1 MSSIG
6 ASTSMSDSA
15 LILSL
20 TCDRYVQILIP
31 CWFVWFVL
39 DFREWGVKGM
49 GVDLT
54 RSRFTVD
61 QDGNH

>member
-1 MSSIG
+1 MSSVG

-15 LILSL
+15 SILSL
-20 TCDRYVQILIP
+20 TCDGYVRILVP

-39 DFREWGVKGM
+39 DFREWGVKDM

-54 RSRFTVD
+54 RSRSTVD

>member
-1 MSSIG
+1 MLSVG

-15 LILSL
+15 SILSL
-20 TCDRYVQILIP
+20 TCDGYVRILVL
-31 CWFVWFVL
+31 CWFVRFVL

-61 QDGNH
+61 RDGNH